1 MLNDKIGRIKLE
13 IQNEERLY
21 YNELK
26 TTQQYYQLKVIR
38 LRINELKQRLA
49 VLEGQPP
56 NSILPFM

>member
-38 LRINELKQRLA
+38 LRINKLKHRLA
-49 VLEGQPP
+49 VLEGEPP

>member
-26 TTQQYYQLKVIR
+26 TTQQYYELKVIR
-38 LRINELKQRLA
+38 HRINELKQRLA
-49 VLEGQPP
+49 VLEGEPP
-56 NSILPFM
+56 MQF